1 MRLSLSLRVCVCV
14 CVRFR
19 MRRILDGLLLGICQ
33 ARKHSRIPIFLF
45 FVFVFDVKERFL
57 NLLFLLSSSES
68 CPAGQVPCL
77 ATLPSPS
84 ARLL

>member
-1 MRLSLSLRVCVCV
+1 
-14 CVRFR
+14 

-68 CPAGQVPCL
+68 CPAVRFL
-77 ATLPSPS
+77 A
-84 ARLL
+84 LLLFHPHQLASYKEASQNQLFSRD